1 VRGRGFGVQLRQI
14 DSLKQDLREQDI
26 AKETTRVQMIRLAK
40 ELARMRQDER
50 ERSQKELAKLQVEY
64 LAREGRYVLDGERET
79 LKDIRQQLD
88 QVIHS
93 GGLA

>member
-1 VRGRGFGVQLRQI
+1 MQLRQI